1 MSVLHVRHALEN
13 TSVPSSAK
21 QQQEI
26 CSFDDNVRLQQQIVN
41 SLCFNFNGGSCTQ
54 VEPYSAK
61 MCRIYTTRGVDH
73 KMVHNCVNVYFKTM
87 HTLAQPLSLLKLP
100 TLIKPLLTRDNSL
113 CTLRKKAIQFPYMKL
128 NFLIIQIR
136 SSARQGRKGSVIYG
150 LIWRTSFLSL
160 FACYRADRK
169 ILSVLAKLFS
179 VLGNKF
185 YFFLFSYF
193 FSFNVRHESMAR
205 L

>member
-1 MSVLHVRHALEN
+1 MLHVRHALEN
-13 TSVPSSAK
+13 TSTPSSAK

-73 KMVHNCVNVYFKTM
+73 KMVHNCANVYFKTM

-113 CTLRKKAIQFPYMKL
+113 CTLMKKAIQFPYMKL

-150 LIWRTSFLSL
+150 LI
-160 FACYRADRK
+160 
-169 ILSVLAKLFS
+169 
-179 VLGNKF
+179 
-185 YFFLFSYF
+185 
-193 FSFNVRHESMAR
+193 
-205 L
+205 